1 MSEEPS
7 AIGIIGGS
15 GLYQMEEL
23 CDATAHMACRHA
35 CSAGC
40 GSIVRAMGLRGAER
54 CVSL

>member
-1 MSEEPS
+1 MKNDDTP

-23 CDATAHMACRHA
+23 RDA
-35 CSAGC
+35 
-40 GSIVRAMGLRGAER
+40 SIGRAMGLRGAER